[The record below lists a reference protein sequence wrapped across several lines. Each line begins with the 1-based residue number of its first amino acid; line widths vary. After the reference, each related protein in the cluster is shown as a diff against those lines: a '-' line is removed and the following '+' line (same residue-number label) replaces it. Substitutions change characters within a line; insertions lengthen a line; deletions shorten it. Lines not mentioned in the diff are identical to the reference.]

1 MNAYISMAPAYQGSA
16 EAIEGTSSSRRVTR
30 VLVAAG
36 DNVQRLS
43 LADALNARGCVFAIC
58 ATVDEVLV
66 QLRAGGFD
74 LVVAALRDA
83 ESLELLR
90 LVRQTMPSLAVIMV
104 APGAELNA
112 SHLDCAE
119 GLKREMFGENAPAR
133 LTSLTL
139 RERQVL
145 SLIVAGR
152 ANKVIAYELSISPR
166 TVENH
171 RARVMEKLGV
181 KSVAELVRISLGSED
196 PGAAG
201 KSASSHGAGHGS
213 GAPVTGSR

>member
-1 MNAYISMAPAYQGSA
+1 MNAYITAAPAYSGNADSF
-16 EAIEGTSSSRRVTR
+16 EGTSSSRRATR

-36 DNVQRLS
+36 DSTQRLS
-43 LADALNARGCVFAIC
+43 LADALNARGCVFATC

-90 LVRQTMPSLAVIMV
+90 LVRQTKPGLAVIMI
-104 APGAELNA
+104 APGAELSA

-119 GLKREMFGENAPAR
+119 GLKREMFGDNVSAR
-133 LTSLTL
+133 LTSLTM

-171 RARVMEKLGV
+171 RARVMEKLRV
-181 KSVAELVRISLGSED
+181 KSVAELVRIALGAED
-196 PGAAG
+196 
-201 KSASSHGAGHGS
+201 HGQNRAV
-213 GAPVTGSR
+213 A

>member
-1 MNAYISMAPAYQGSA
+1 MNAYITAAPAYPGNAQSC
-16 EAIEGTSSSRRVTR
+16 EGTSSSRRATR

-36 DNVQRLS
+36 DGAQRLS
-43 LADALNARGCVFAIC
+43 LADTLNARGCVLTIC
-58 ATVDEVLV
+58 ATVDDVVV
-66 QLRAGGFD
+66 QLRTGGFD

-90 LVRQTMPSLAVIMV
+90 LVRQTMPGLAVIMI

-119 GLKREMFGENAPAR
+119 GLKREMFGDNVSAR
-133 LTSLTL
+133 LAGLTL

-171 RARVMEKLGV
+171 RARVMEKLRV
-181 KSVAELVRISLGSED
+181 KSVAELVRIALGAED
-196 PGAAG
+196 LGATV
-201 KSASSHGAGHGS
+201 KFVSSRDTGDRNS
-213 GAPVTGSR
+213 TPVTA

>member
-1 MNAYISMAPAYQGSA
+1 MNAYISAAPAYRGSA
-16 EAIEGTSSSRRVTR
+16 ESFEGTSSSRRATR

-36 DNVQRLS
+36 DSTQRLS
-43 LADALNARGCVFAIC
+43 LADALAARGCVFATC
-58 ATVDEVLV
+58 ATVDDVLV

-90 LVRQTMPSLAVIMV
+90 VVRQTMPGLAVIML
-104 APGAELNA
+104 APGAELSA

-119 GLKREMFGENAPAR
+119 GLKREMFGENVSAR
-133 LTSLTL
+133 LASLTL

-152 ANKVIAYELSISPR
+152 ANKVIAYELAISPR

-171 RARVMEKLGV
+171 RARVMEKLRV
-181 KSVAELVRISLGSED
+181 KSVAELVRIALGAED
-196 PGAAG
+196 LGATVKLVTSRDTG
-201 KSASSHGAGHGS
+201 DRNGT
-213 GAPVTGSR
+213 PVTA

>member
-1 MNAYISMAPAYQGSA
+1 MNAYISTAPAYQGSA
-16 EAIEGTSSSRRVTR
+16 ESIEGTSSSRRATR

-104 APGAELNA
+104 APGAELNG
-112 SHLDCAE
+112 SHLDCAK
-119 GLKREMFGENAPAR
+119 GLKREMFGENISAR

-152 ANKVIAYELSISPR
+152 ANKVIAYELAISPR

-171 RARVMEKLGV
+171 RARVMEKLRV
-181 KSVAELVRISLGSED
+181 KSVAELVRIALGAEV
-196 PGAAG
+196 P
-201 KSASSHGAGHGS
+201 SASVKLVSSRDTGDRNGT
-213 GAPVTGSR
+213 PVTA

>member
-1 MNAYISMAPAYQGSA
+1 MNAYITAAPAYPASA
-16 EAIEGTSSSRRVTR
+16 ESFEEPSNSRRATR

-36 DNVQRLS
+36 DSAQRLS
-43 LADALNARGCVFAIC
+43 LPDALAARGCVFVMC
-58 ATVDEVLV
+58 ATVGDVLV

-90 LVRQTMPSLAVIMV
+90 LVRQTMPGLAVIMI
-104 APGAELNA
+104 APGAELST

-119 GLKREMFGENAPAR
+119 SLKREMIGENVSGR
-133 LTSLTL
+133 LACLTL

-171 RARVMEKLGV
+171 RARVMEKLRV
-181 KSVAELVRISLGSED
+181 KSVAELVRIALGAED
-196 PGAAG
+196 LGATV
-201 KSASSHGAGHGS
+201 KLVSSRDTGDRNS
-213 GAPVTGSR
+213 TPVTA